1 MAQLIDPRQYFL
13 NIIAKSRLASAQQT
27 GVQLQ
32 MDIAKGRY
40 EDLDISEVVFGEEQF
55 DQETGEWKVDIACK
69 GRSYMLEGVKYRSG
83 TLAPMIKAN
92 AVEAAGELLEI
103 TTPGFYL
110 FNDQLYL
117 LAHKTMEVSEL
128 LAWTGYEITE
138 KHYSVVEHEQR
149 DEVTKADAEIDVEYS
164 FLKGKLFV
172 TYIDSIPSTQAIDL
186 DTVGMDHDIARLEE
200 TQLEHKVE
208 TNGEEQPVT
217 EEVVQD
223 EVVSEEPVTETDTSV
238 AEAELVQEE
247 EVQAPVQQVQENRKG
262 NKRR

>member
-27 GVQLQ
+27 AVQLQ

-69 GRSYMLEGVKYRSG
+69 GRGYMLEGVKYRSG

-138 KHYSVVEHEQR
+138 KHYSVIEHEQR

-164 FLKGKLFV
+164 FLKGQLFV
-172 TYIDSIPSTQAIDL
+172 TYIDSIQVEEEI
-186 DTVGMDHDIARLEE
+186 VHDIATLEQA
-200 TQLEHKVE
+200 QLDHEEVTSEEVPPVE
-208 TNGEEQPVT
+208 VVVDEVQPET
-217 EEVVQD
+217 EEVVQ
-223 EVVSEEPVTETDTSV
+223 EEPEVEPAPT
-238 AEAELVQEE
+238 QEE
-247 EVQAPVQQVQENRKG
+247 EVKAPAQQPQENRKN

>member
-1 MAQLIDPRQYFL
+1 MTQLIDPRQYFL

-40 EDLDISEVVFGEEQF
+40 EDLNITEVVFGEEQF

-69 GRSYMLEGVKYRSG
+69 GRGYMLEGVKYHSG
-83 TLAPMIKAN
+83 NLVPMIKAN
-92 AVEAAGELLEI
+92 AVEAVGDLLEI

-149 DEVTKADAEIDVEYS
+149 DEVTKADAEIYVEYS

-172 TYIDSIPSTQAIDL
+172 TYIDSVPTTPASDL
-186 DTVGMDHDIARLEE
+186 DTVDMDHDVAKLEE
-200 TQLEHKVE
+200 AQLEHKVE
-208 TNGEEQPVT
+208 DGEVEQTVT

-223 EVVSEEPVTETDTSV
+223 DVISEEQVNETEVSDV
-238 AEAELVQEE
+238 EAEPVQEE
-247 EVQAPVQQVQENRKG
+247 KVQEPVKQVQENRKG

>member
-1 MAQLIDPRQYFL
+1 MTQLIDPRQYFL

-69 GRSYMLEGVKYRSG
+69 GRGYMLEGVKYRSG
-83 TLAPMIKAN
+83 TLAPMVKAN
-92 AVEAAGELLEI
+92 AVEAAGDLLEI

-110 FNDQLYL
+110 FNDQFYL

-172 TYIDSIPSTQAIDL
+172 TYIDSIPSTPAIDL
-186 DTVGMDHDIARLEE
+186 DTVGMEHDIAKLEE
-200 TQLEHKVE
+200 TQLEYKVE
-208 TNGEEQPVT
+208 TDGEEQPVT
-217 EEVVQD
+217 EEVVQE
-223 EVVSEEPVTETDTSV
+223 EVVSEEAVTETDPGI
-238 AEAELVQEE
+238 AETEPVQEVV
-247 EVQAPVQQVQENRKG
+247 VQAPVQQVQENRKG

>member
-69 GRSYMLEGVKYRSG
+69 GRGYMLEGVKYRSG

-138 KHYSVVEHEQR
+138 KHYSVIEHEQR

-172 TYIDSIPSTQAIDL
+172 TYIDSIPSTSAIDL
-186 DTVGMDHDIARLEE
+186 DTVGMDHDVAKLEE
-200 TQLEHKVE
+200 AQLEHKVE
-208 TNGEEQPVT
+208 VDDEDQHVT

-223 EVVSEEPVTETDTSV
+223 EVVSEEPVTEEDTSV
-238 AEAELVQEE
+238 VEAEPVQEE

>member
-55 DQETGEWKVDIACK
+55 DQETGEWKVDISCK

-149 DEVTKADAEIDVEYS
+149 DEVTKADAEIEVEYS

-172 TYIDSIPSTQAIDL
+172 TYIDSIPSTPAIDL
-186 DTVGMDHDIARLEE
+186 ETVCMDHDIAKLEE
-200 TQLEHKVE
+200 AQLEHKDEV
-208 TNGEEQPVT
+208 VT

-223 EVVSEEPVTETDTSV
+223 EVVSEEPVTEEDTSV
-238 AEAELVQEE
+238 VEAEPVQEE